1 MITEMNKQLNTIQVG
16 SILAADQL
24 RELHGAA
31 KAAQARLRELITLI
45 ELSCIEHI
53 ETTGHDIE
61 LVDGKRWY
69 VGTEK
74 KIKAIDDTMILQAVL
89 ESSGG
94 DVMKLTTGEFGVL
107 CSSPWKNG
115 AVKQLI
121 GQAKFDQLFL
131 TTTVHSLETGK
142 AAKVLKVVDP
152 AFLKGGT
159 Q

>member
-1 MITEMNKQLNTIQVG
+1 MITEMTLQLNKLTVG
-16 SILAADQL
+16 SIIAAEQL

-31 KAAQARLRELITLI
+31 KAAQARLRELVQLI

-61 LVDGKRWY
+61 LNDGKRWY
-69 VGTEK
+69 VGSEK

-107 CSSPWKNG
+107 TSSPWKNG
-115 AVKQLI
+115 AVKKLI
-121 GQAKFDQLFL
+121 GEAKFNELFL
-131 TTTVHSLETGK
+131 VTTVQSLETGK
-142 AAKVLKVVDP
+142 VAKVLKVADP

-159 Q
+159 R